1 MEKHITSITGYKYL
15 KVRFLGYYQYT
26 IPLKQ
31 HLIYDSD
38 TTEMVIIA
46 GYKFSFYGLV
56 VNL

>member
-1 MEKHITSITGYKYL
+1 MVWPLGYKYL
-15 KVRFLGYYQYT
+15 KMKFLGYYQYT

-46 GYKFSFYGLV
+46 DYKFSFYGLV